1 MMNSFQRSILK
12 IIIIGL
18 FLLIIFLVI
27 FCFIVNDIKNNS
39 LSLLDIK
46 KKIDLSQKDFS
57 DIEIL
62 EKDFSLVKKNLSQI
76 KGFFVDKDFPVD
88 IITFWENKAQELDIE
103 IEISSPRLPLEK
115 KEGKEEE
122 KERKEE
128 YEIMEFT
135 INING
140 PFFNVLKFLK
150 KVENSPYFSKIK
162 NISVQAGIKRD
173 ESGKEEREV
182 NSNFVVEVYT
192 K

>member
-27 FCFIVNDIKNNS
+27 FCFVVNDIKNNS
-39 LSLLDIK
+39 LSFLDIK

-122 KERKEE
+122 KEKKEE

-162 NISVQAGIKRD
+162 NISVQTGIKRD